1 MIAYSLAYN
10 YTEIKQ
16 FLKFLKFARKPNVS
30 ETRINVKSLPSN
42 GILFKLRLCSFKDI
56 LCVLVPRGFTDLNN
70 SELFDGFKPE
80 FAFRYTQLDNKV
92 S

>member
-1 MIAYSLAYN
+1 MSQRQESMWIVLVFYFASLG
-10 YTEIKQ
+10 
-16 FLKFLKFARKPNVS
+16 L
-30 ETRINVKSLPSN
+30 KSLPSN